1 MASYNPP
8 KRATEYIFYVALRD
22 QADTKLFKA
31 SPTLAAGDVKVSKD
45 GGALTNL
52 TTLPTVTPASG
63 VMVKVTLSTSEMTAD
78 NVTVVF
84 SDASGAEWCD
94 LVVNIQPVTSNQF
107 DDLSTVTTA
116 QVNAEVDTALADY
129 DAPTKA
135 EMDAGFAAL
144 NDLSAAAVN
153 AEVDTALTDI
163 GLDHLV
169 AAAVAGADVADNSI
183 VAKLVSSSATA
194 DWDTYDN
201 TTDSNQAIRDRG
213 DTAWI
218 TGGGGGITDI
228 LNVQPLVPEAVDL
241 ANTATWRLGLMLTN
255 AVDDLPTAAEIAP
268 GTISIDRKAIGGTSW
283 SAVVTD
289 AACSE
294 TDGLIYYDEVFDSGS
309 GYAEGDSIR
318 ITFKSQ
324 KITVSANDYEV
335 TGSGGVIFY
344 TFIRETERGTDSAYT
359 GTPPTAAAIADQ
371 VWEEAIVDHS
381 GTAGSTAEALDSA
394 GGGLTAEA
402 IADAVWDEVL
412 VAHTS
417 AGTTG
422 EALDNA
428 GSAASAASVAQA
440 VWEYSVESGNP
451 VNARKAQ
458 EIVRIM
464 LAALAG
470 VQDAQYDWGAKSP
483 SGTKTRIAGSVSNG
497 RRTSIDVLDGS

>member
-22 QADTKLFKA
+22 QADTKLFKS

-45 GGALTNL
+45 GGALANL
-52 TTLPTVTPASG
+52 ATLPTVTPAAG
-63 VMVKVTLSTSEMTAD
+63 VMVKVTLSTTEMTAD

-116 QVNAEVDTALADY
+116 QVNTEVDTALADY

-153 AEVDTALTDI
+153 AEVDTALTDL

-169 AAAVAGADVADNSI
+169 AAAVIGTDVVDNSI

-228 LNVQPLVPEAVDL
+228 LNVQPLVPEAIDL

-335 TGSGGVIFY
+335 TGTGGVIFY

-359 GTPPTAAAIADQ
+359 GTPPTSAAIADQ
-371 VWEEAIVDHS
+371 VWEEAIADHS
-381 GTAGSTAEALDSA
+381 GTGGSTAESLSGANAPSA
-394 GGGLTAEA
+394 ADV
-402 IADAVWDEVL
+402 ADAVWDEAI

-428 GSAASAASVAQA
+428 GSAASAASIAQA

-464 LAALAG
+464 LAALVGA
-470 VQDAQYDWGAKSP
+470 QDSQYDWGAKSP
-483 SGTKTRIAGSVSNG
+483 SGSKTRIAGTVSEG